1 MITIQKIRNADCDGG
16 GWAWV
21 VCEDNDIIS
30 QAYEYF
36 DNLEDAERKVKEM
49 EEQKK

>member
-16 GWAWV
+16 GYSYV
-21 VCEDNDIIS
+21 VCEDNDIK

-36 DNLEDAERKVKEM
+36 DNLKDAEKKLKEL
-49 EEQKK
+49 EE